1 MPKTQ
6 TKRKD
11 LRKMSNPLVLARA
24 RKPSGRLNKDDLANA
39 ISALKGA
46 SRPQLARVA
55 KEIKSFQKSRQLLNK
70 YSDGAISPIS
80 KGGLRK
86 RKTGQTKGPAGKK

>member
-11 LRKMSNPLVLARA
+11 LRKMSNPLALARA
-24 RKPSGRLNKDDLANA
+24 RKMTGRLNKDDVANA
-39 ISALKGA
+39 ISAMRGA
-46 SRPQLARVA
+46 SRPQLARFA
-55 KEIKSFQKSRQLLNK
+55 KEIKMAQKSMRLLNK
-70 YSDGAISPIS
+70 HSDGAISPIS